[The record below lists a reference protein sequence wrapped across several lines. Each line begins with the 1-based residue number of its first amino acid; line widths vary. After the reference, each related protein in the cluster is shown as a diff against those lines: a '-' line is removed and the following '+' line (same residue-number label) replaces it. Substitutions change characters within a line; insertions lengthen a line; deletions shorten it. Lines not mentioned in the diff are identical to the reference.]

1 MCIPRDAFVH
11 PKKGSETHGQKSDFH
26 VRREKIFSRTTKRFQ
41 RGPLTQFLVI
51 LWTPFWRSRV
61 CAREIH
67 AQTDR
72 QRDRSLETSDRA
84 GRFSLS
90 FCIIKV
96 RARVNNRSRR
106 KHINGRE
113 RFHLPFEKRYKKI
126 SPPNVRRVKAP
137 RKEKIFL
144 ESNHGC
150 RRPTERA
157 VEPKRR
163 TK

>member
-1 MCIPRDAFVH
+1 MHSQRCFCA
-11 PKKGSETHGQKSDFH
+11 PKKRLGNTRTEKRLSCASRKNLFSNHEEISE
-26 VRREKIFSRTTKRFQ
+26 
-41 RGPLTQFLVI
+41 GPLNTV
-51 LWTPFWRSRV
+51 SRHSLNTV
-61 CAREIH
+61 LTLSCMRERDTR
-67 AQTDR
+67 TDR
-72 QRDRSLETSDRA
+72 QTDRSLETSDRA

-90 FCIIKV
+90 FCIIKM

-144 ESNHGC
+144 ERNHGC